1 MQALIKIGYLNGE
14 EYLKYKGMSDKEK
27 FEKDFEENYKILV
40 KLNDLGLKTNLSST
54 DKVLVNKDGSLE
66 VISKPNTKN
75 GKPKLPTI
83 NGRKETE
90 AEWNERK
97 RKYYSDQAKAVGGW
111 LYDNYDKLNDDKK
124 IKLQDLGYLNG
135 EKYLKKRAAYA
146 KKKADF
152 DDKSTFGD
160 VVTEVSKGALD
171 NKDTDVKAGDKND
184 GKLL

>member
-1 MQALIKIGYLNGE
+1 M
-14 EYLKYKGMSDKEK
+14 
-27 FEKDFEENYKILV
+27 ILV
-40 KLNDLGLKTNLSST
+40 WKLIYR
-54 DKVLVNKDGSLE
+54 V
-66 VISKPNTKN
+66 
-75 GKPKLPTI
+75 
-83 NGRKETE
+83 
-90 AEWNERK
+90 
-97 RKYYSDQAKAVGGW
+97 
-111 LYDNYDKLNDDKK
+111 K

-184 GKLL
+184 GKLLWVSWFF

>member
-1 MQALIKIGYLNGE
+1 M
-14 EYLKYKGMSDKEK
+14 
-27 FEKDFEENYKILV
+27 
-40 KLNDLGLKTNLSST
+40 NDLGLKTNLSST

-75 GKPKLPTI
+75 GKPKLSTI

-90 AEWNERK
+90 SEWNERK
-97 RKYYSDQAKAVGGW
+97 RKYYSDEAKAVGEW
-111 LYDNYDKLNDDKK
+111 LYKNYHKFSLKK
-124 IKLQDLGYLNG
+124 RGDLQELGYLNG
-135 EKYLKKRAAYA
+135 EKRLKKNAEYA

-171 NKDTDVKAGDKND
+171 NKDTDAKAGDKND